1 MNDFASFFHVL
12 FISLAI
18 MLFWPP
24 HCPQLYPSSSPEP
37 PPQLLANFFFLAWH
51 YFLIKEISGIK
62 LLIGSLVMFAVSIVV
77 SLILWM
83 VERWLSWN
91 ITTSWSQK
99 QPFKEASHS
108 FWKYIFL
115 LPFLFGYFLHC
126 LIYMAILCCKYVII
140 KL

>member
-1 MNDFASFFHVL
+1 
-12 FISLAI
+12 
-18 MLFWPP
+18 
-24 HCPQLYPSSSPEP
+24 
-37 PPQLLANFFFLAWH
+37 
-51 YFLIKEISGIK
+51 
-62 LLIGSLVMFAVSIVV
+62 
-77 SLILWM
+77 LILWM

-108 FWKYIFL
+108 FWKYIFF
-115 LPFLFGYFLHC
+115 LPFLFGYFVHC